1 MLEKFSNLIGVNQ
14 ASKIEPEVLVDC
26 RADRRCTDVT
36 MEATFH
42 ILPNGTWVFQHCGC
56 Y

>member
-1 MLEKFSNLIGVNQ
+1 MLEKFSNLIGVNP
-14 ASKIEPEVLVDC
+14 ASKVEPETLVDC
-26 RADRRCTDVT
+26 RADRRCDYLG
-36 MEATFH
+36 EATFN